1 MVIHDLCV
9 TFENGNSITY
19 PNITIK
25 KGEKVA
31 IVGGS
36 GAGKSTLIRVLTG
49 ELTRYDGDIVI
60 DNHHYKDTLLESLQT
75 IFALIPQKPH
85 IFKESLLDNLT
96 LGRSVDKE
104 QFEKTL
110 SLSHVDNFIEGRLNQ
125 IYNDDLSGGQRA
137 RISIARE
144 LIGNKP
150 ILIMDE
156 GVSNLD
162 KTTAINIERR
172 LLQTKELTVI
182 MITHHLYDEN
192 RALFDQIIE
201 I

>member
-1 MVIHDLCV
+1 M
-9 TFENGNSITY
+9 
-19 PNITIK
+19 
-25 KGEKVA
+25 
-31 IVGGS
+31 
-36 GAGKSTLIRVLTG
+36 
-49 ELTRYDGDIVI
+49 
-60 DNHHYKDTLLESLQT
+60 
-75 IFALIPQKPH
+75 
-85 IFKESLLDNLT
+85 LDNLT

-104 QFEKTL
+104 QFEKAL

>member
-1 MVIHDLCV
+1 M
-9 TFENGNSITY
+9 
-19 PNITIK
+19 
-25 KGEKVA
+25 
-31 IVGGS
+31 
-36 GAGKSTLIRVLTG
+36 
-49 ELTRYDGDIVI
+49 
-60 DNHHYKDTLLESLQT
+60 
-75 IFALIPQKPH
+75 
-85 IFKESLLDNLT
+85 
-96 LGRSVDKE
+96 
-104 QFEKTL
+104 
-110 SLSHVDNFIEGRLNQ
+110 DNFIEGRLNQ
-125 IYNDDLSGGQRA
+125 IYNDNLSGEQRT

>member
-1 MVIHDLCV
+1 M
-9 TFENGNSITY
+9 
-19 PNITIK
+19 
-25 KGEKVA
+25 
-31 IVGGS
+31 
-36 GAGKSTLIRVLTG
+36 
-49 ELTRYDGDIVI
+49 
-60 DNHHYKDTLLESLQT
+60 
-75 IFALIPQKPH
+75 
-85 IFKESLLDNLT
+85 
-96 LGRSVDKE
+96 
-104 QFEKTL
+104 
-110 SLSHVDNFIEGRLNQ
+110 DNFIEGRLNQ